1 MNILRQRNPLYKP
14 SRAFI
19 RIFASLMLRFQ
30 VRHNHPLPP
39 GPKLFVANHPS
50 ATDPFLIH
58 LAAREEVNVMITEK
72 AFQVP
77 WFGWFLRKVQE
88 IPVPLSLEGGVAAI
102 EEARRHLDSGCSVA
116 IFIEGL
122 ISPED
127 GSFHMPRAGAA
138 HLVLGSDIPVIPVGI
153 YLRRNWRLQISAG
166 ITGEQTEAFWY
177 LHGPYVVTVGQPMYF
192 TGQARDPRAV
202 RRCLHPDHGGHHQ
215 PGSRK
220 RAARG
225 SLDAHQPA
233 GGVLPPPETTLAARL
248 GSLLTFTRWLCC
260 TDVLTSAP
268 LFFTIP

>member
-1 MNILRQRNPLYKP
+1 MDMHIQRRKNLLYQP
-14 SRAFI
+14 SRVLI

-30 VRHNHPLPP
+30 VHHTHPLPP

-58 LAAREEVNVMITEK
+58 LAARDEMNVMITEK

-88 IPVPLSLEGGVAAI
+88 IPVPLSLEGGVAAV
-102 EEARRHLDSGCSVA
+102 EQARQHLESGCSVA

-127 GSFHMPRAGAA
+127 GSFHRPRAGAA
-138 HLVLGSDIPVIPVGI
+138 HLVLGSDIPIIPVGI
-153 YLRRNWRLQISAG
+153 YLRRNWRLQIRAG

-192 TGQARDPRAV
+192 RDMPREPRAV
-202 RRCLHPDHGGHHQ
+202 RLASNQVMDAIIQ
-215 PGSRK
+215 LATESEQ
-220 RAARG
+220 RG
-225 SLDAHQPA
+225 S
-233 GGVLPPPETTLAARL
+233 GIMKS
-248 GSLLTFTRWLCC
+248 SLLVQFYRFL
-260 TDVLTSAP
+260 AP
-268 LFFTIP
+268 LWRRNTTAP

>member
-1 MNILRQRNPLYKP
+1 
-14 SRAFI
+14 
-19 RIFASLMLRFQ
+19 MLRFHVKHQ
-30 VRHNHPLPP
+30 LPLPP

-58 LAAREEVNVMITEK
+58 LVAREELNVMITEK

-102 EEARRHLDSGCSVA
+102 EEARRHLDAGCSVA

-138 HLVLGSDIPVIPVGI
+138 HMVLGSDIPVIPVGI
-153 YLRRNWRLQISAG
+153 YLRRNWRLQIRAG

-177 LHGPYVVTVGQPMYF
+177 LHGPYVITVGKPMYF
-192 TGQARDPRAV
+192 SDMPREPRAV
-202 RRCLHPDHGGHHQ
+202 RAASAQIMEAIIHLAGESEKHGSGMM
-215 PGSRK
+215 K
-220 RAARG
+220 N
-225 SLDAHQPA
+225 
-233 GGVLPPPETTLAARL
+233 
-248 GSLLTFTRWLCC
+248 SLLVSFYRFL
-260 TDVLTSAP
+260 AP
-268 LFFTIP
+268 LWRRRTATST